1 MSYLTAN
8 GYPVTQNHESFIELP
23 ITGRAVAELYLAVP
37 ADDAPIAQGDSVLL
51 EFQDGTTHAMTVTK
65 AGAKGSAWGIEC
77 VAGKDKM
84 ATLLPARHYREVEA
98 ETLVIDIARELGEDI
113 SELKLEGFHSMYVR
127 MRGQGFAVLD
137 MLLEYMQV
145 EGWRFNPDGGLR
157 IGAEMREVTREV
169 QVEYFSGEQDMMK
182 LLAIPELKAGEVV
195 RVAGQMLR
203 PTKVVQVVG
212 RELYTEVHL

>member
-8 GYPVTQNHESFIELP
+8 GYPVTQNYESFIELP

-51 EFQDGTTHAMTVTK
+51 EFQDGTQHVMAVTK

-84 ATLLPARHYREVEA
+84 ATLLPARHYREVQA
-98 ETLVIDIARELGEDI
+98 ETLVIDIARELGEEI

-137 MLLEYMQV
+137 MLLDFMQA

-157 IGAEMREVTREV
+157 IGAETWGIVREV
-169 QVEYFSGEQDMMK
+169 QVEYFSGEQNMLK
-182 LLAIPELKAGEVV
+182 LLAIPELKAGEAIV
-195 RVAGQMLR
+195 VAGQTLR
-203 PTKVVQVVG
+203 PTKVVQVIG
-212 RELYTEVHL
+212 AQLYTEVHL